1 MSSDFRDEQAI
12 RFNVKVNKG
21 SRGSVKKGLGISLVE
36 VYEGHGNLSLQSVK
50 GPKRANKRILMAVKN
65 FLVYSD
71 LIIKDCIYS
80 SYLTGYRVLS
90 YSRTPAVTRTL
101 KAKGNEKEFKLARTD
116 RVGVI
121 GVDCFI
127 QFSLLKNDS

>member
-1 MSSDFRDEQAI
+1 MSSYFRDEQAT
-12 RFNVKVNKG
+12 RFNVKVSKG

-71 LIIKDCIYS
+71 LIIKDCIYN
-80 SYLTGYRVLS
+80 SYLTGYRVLI
-90 YSRTPAVTRTL
+90 YSRTAVTRTL
-101 KAKGNEKEFKLARTD
+101 KAKGNEKEFKLARTA

-121 GVDCFI
+121 GVDCFM

>member
-1 MSSDFRDEQAI
+1 M
-12 RFNVKVNKG
+12 
-21 SRGSVKKGLGISLVE
+21 
-36 VYEGHGNLSLQSVK
+36 K

-71 LIIKDCIYS
+71 LIIKDCIYNS
-80 SYLTGYRVLS
+80 FLTGYRVPI
-90 YSRTPAVTRTL
+90 YSRTAVTRTL
-101 KAKGNEKEFKLARTD
+101 KAKGNEKEFKLARTA

-127 QFSLLKNDS
+127 QFSLLKTNS